1 MEYRI
6 FNATFNSEE
15 DLGLTCV
22 SFVDEPATC
31 EYFQYYSKDGKA
43 HKTDVKQG
51 EILMT
56 NAEKHEVISPLL
68 IPNQLILRVDEN
80 GEKYYIRWSKQ
91 VIADV
96 ATYYK
101 VNGFTNNFSIMHS
114 FFDENSTYEKYED
127 SFIKDVYMLK
137 LWIIEDEKNDEANK
151 VYNYH
156 LPEGTLMCKLKIH
169 NRKLWSRIKS
179 GELKG
184 LSIEAFIPSTFSGTI
199 KYNKI
204 NKMAKKTKFQKLKE
218 SFDNFLLTYNA
229 IVDEAEELADIAKAD
244 ETESGEVSLKY
255 YTSDTDYIEI
265 KEGGVAVASDGS
277 AVEDG
282 EYPLVDGSVIVIA
295 DGKFV
300 ETKAKEEAEEAPISA
315 PVAEEKEDEKEK
327 PADDEKS
334 EEEEKPADEE
344 GEEKKTDDKEE
355 TTQEEEVE
363 VEAPY
368 TLVPVMV
375 DGVEFMIPQE
385 VADYIHTLE
394 DGLSSAE
401 EVSENFRKEIA
412 QMKDRMPSTKPVT
425 SAVKQSKEDVVE
437 KPSFA
442 SLISTLNKKF

>member
-1 MEYRI
+1 MEYKI
-6 FNATFNSEE
+6 FDATFNPEE

-22 SFVDEPATC
+22 SFVDYPAIC
-31 EYFQYYSKDGKA
+31 CDFQYYSKDGKA

-51 EILMT
+51 EILMA

-80 GEKYYIRWSKQ
+80 GERYYIRWSKQ
-91 VIADV
+91 TIADV

-137 LWIIEDEKNDEANK
+137 LWIIEDEKNDEATK
-151 VYNYH
+151 FGYH

-300 ETKAKEEAEEAPISA
+300 ETKVKEEAEEEPVEA
-315 PVAEEKEDEKEK
+315 PVAEEKEDGEEK
-327 PADDEKS
+327 PADEEKS

-344 GEEKKTDDKEE
+344 GEEKKDDEEE

-412 QMKDRMPSTKPVT
+412 QMKERIPSTNPVT
-425 SAVKQSKEDVVE
+425 TVVKQSKEEVVE

>member
-1 MEYRI
+1 MEYKI
-6 FNATFNSEE
+6 FDATFNPEE
-15 DLGLTCV
+15 DLGLTCI
-22 SFVDEPATC
+22 SFVDYPAIC
-31 EYFQYYSKDGKA
+31 CDFQYYSKDGKA

-68 IPNQLILRVDEN
+68 IPNQLILRVDGN
-80 GEKYYIRWSKQ
+80 GEKYYIKWSKQ

-101 VNGFTNNFSIMHS
+101 LNGFQNNFSILHS

-137 LWIIEDEKNDEANK
+137 LWIIEDEKNDEATK
-151 VYNYH
+151 FGYH

-218 SFDNFLLTYNA
+218 AFDNFLLIYNQT
-229 IVDEAEELADIAKAD
+229 VDTAEELADIAEAD

-282 EYPLVDGSVIVIA
+282 EYPLVNGSVIVIA

-300 ETKAKEEAEEAPISA
+300 ETKFKEDAEEKPVEA
-315 PVAEEKEDEKEK
+315 PVAEEKENDEDKPSDKKCEEKE
-327 PADDEKS
+327 
-334 EEEEKPADEE
+334 
-344 GEEKKTDDKEE
+344 
-355 TTQEEEVE
+355 TQEEIEID
-363 VEAPY
+363 APY

-375 DGVEFMIPQE
+375 DGVEFQVPQE
-385 VADYIHTLE
+385 VADYIRTLE
-394 DGLSSAE
+394 EGLSSSE

-412 QMKDRMPSTKPVT
+412 QMKERIPSTKPVT
-425 SAVKQSKEDVVE
+425 TVVKQSKEEVVE
-437 KPSFA
+437 KPSFGA
-442 SLISTLNKKF
+442 LIGALNKKF

>member
-6 FNATFNSEE
+6 FNATFNPEE

-91 VIADV
+91 TIADV

-137 LWIIEDEKNDEANK
+137 LWIIEDEKNDEATK
-151 VYNYH
+151 FGYH

-300 ETKAKEEAEEAPISA
+300 ETKVKEEAEEKPLEA
-315 PVAEEKEDEKEK
+315 PVAEEKEDEEEK
-327 PADDEKS
+327 PADEEKS
-334 EEEEKPADEE
+334 EEEDKPADEE
-344 GEEKKTDDKEE
+344 GEEKKTDEEEE
-355 TTQEEEVE
+355 TQEEVE
-363 VEAPY
+363 VDAPY
-368 TLVPVMV
+368 TLVPVEI
-375 DGVEFMIPQE
+375 DGVEFQVPQE

-412 QMKDRMPSTKPVT
+412 QMKERIPSTNPITTV
-425 SAVKQSKEDVVE
+425 VKQSKEDVVE

-442 SLISTLNKKF
+442 SLINTLNKKF